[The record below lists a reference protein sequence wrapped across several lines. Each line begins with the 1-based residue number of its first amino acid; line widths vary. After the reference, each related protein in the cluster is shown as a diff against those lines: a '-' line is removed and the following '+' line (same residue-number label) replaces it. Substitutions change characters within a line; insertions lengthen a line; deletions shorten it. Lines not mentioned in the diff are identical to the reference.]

1 MAANVVN
8 TNIKDTTYVNLLSVL
23 ELVSSCFFSFLIDLK
38 INFSLVKRIIE
49 FTSCVYKINTVR

>member
-23 ELVSSCFFSFLIDLK
+23 ELVSSRFLLFIGLK
-38 INFSLVKRIIE
+38 N
-49 FTSCVYKINTVR
+49 

>member
-23 ELVSSCFFSFLIDLK
+23 ELVSSFLAFIYLK
-38 INFSLVKRIIE
+38 LILAL
-49 FTSCVYKINTVR
+49 

>member
-23 ELVSSCFFSFLIDLK
+23 ELVSSRFFSF
-38 INFSLVKRIIE
+38 N
-49 FTSCVYKINTVR
+49 

>member
-23 ELVSSCFFSFLIDLK
+23 ELVSVLAF
-38 INFSLVKRIIE
+38 NW
-49 FTSCVYKINTVR
+49 T

>member
-23 ELVSSCFFSFLIDLK
+23 ELVSSRFLAF
-38 INFSLVKRIIE
+38 NW
-49 FTSCVYKINTVR
+49 T

>member
-1 MAANVVN
+1 MAANVN

-23 ELVSSCFFSFLIDLK
+23 ELVSTFFSFDLK

-49 FTSCVYKINTVR
+49 FYIFV

>member
-8 TNIKDTTYVNLLSVL
+8 TNIKDTTYESFI
-23 ELVSSCFFSFLIDLK
+23 CFRVGFSLFLAFLITK

-49 FTSCVYKINTVR
+49 FYIFV

>member
-1 MAANVVN
+1 VN

-23 ELVSSCFFSFLIDLK
+23 ELVSSRFLAFNWLK

-49 FTSCVYKINTVR
+49 FYILCEV

>member
-8 TNIKDTTYVNLLSVL
+8 TNIKDTIYVNLLSVL
-23 ELVSSCFFSFLIDLK
+23 EFLAVFSFLFDLK

-49 FTSCVYKINTVR
+49 FYIFV